1 MLVFYIVREGL
12 SDKVTSEQRP
22 EMREHKQIPRTT
34 FQAERTASVNTCLV
48 CSRNSKKTRVTMVAV
63 DEVREVEEFTS
74 SNPHKS

>member
-34 FQAERTASVNTCLV
+34 FQAERTAKCEHMLGLFKEQQEN
-48 CSRNSKKTRVTMVAV
+48 
-63 DEVREVEEFTS
+63 
-74 SNPHKS
+74 